1 MSDVHFEWNI
11 YRWCHCFQNR
21 LVVNNAVDGAFI
33 HPIRKTPRGPACVPP
48 AWDIYSKLER
58 SDIESSSSI
67 HLRGLRT
74 SCLESRYCD
83 AWRCR
88 LELEFVR
95 YTWMQHRK
103 WTLLLPSYVSRLCA
117 FGCALPATVR
127 KSKLFGLNGP
137 GNGRERIDLPLLR
150 RNACSKDSNRASRR
164 DGKDLMVDYPRPC
177 KGRLMVSALAEH
189 RSIQSNIVI
198 SNPGAQE
205 ALMGQLC
212 PPLPILLP
220 WTCAVPGRWKPST
233 PSKRLVPYRNLDSFF
248 WARLNFY
255 ENHF

>member
-1 MSDVHFEWNI
+1 MLSMVLSSIQSVRLPEVQHV
-11 YRWCHCFQNR
+11 CHPHEI
-21 LVVNNAVDGAFI
+21 FI
-33 HPIRKTPRGPACVPP
+33 LC
-48 AWDIYSKLER
+48 KLER

-88 LELEFVR
+88 LELELVR

-137 GNGRERIDLPLLR
+137 GNGRKRIDLPLLR

-212 PPLPILLP
+212 PPLPIPLP
-220 WTCAVPGRWKPST
+220 WTCAVPGRWNPST

>member
-1 MSDVHFEWNI
+1 MLSMVLSSIQSVRLPEVQHV
-11 YRWCHCFQNR
+11 CHPHEI
-21 LVVNNAVDGAFI
+21 FI
-33 HPIRKTPRGPACVPP
+33 LC
-48 AWDIYSKLER
+48 KLER

-137 GNGRERIDLPLLR
+137 GNGRKRIDLPLLR

-189 RSIQSNIVI
+189 RSIQHCDLQPRGTGSLNG
-198 SNPGAQE
+198 P
-205 ALMGQLC
+205 ALPTSANSSAMNMC
-212 PPLPILLP
+212 SS
-220 WTCAVPGRWKPST
+220 W
-233 PSKRLVPYRNLDSFF
+233 
-248 WARLNFY
+248 
-255 ENHF
+255 